1 MFVVKTLARQNLA
14 FCGSSGK
21 IGEDGNGNFLSFI
34 EILADFDPV
43 MIEHLRRFKTRATR
57 FHYLINKIQNE
68 LIALLANEI
77 KAMIIKKIQ
86 GELLDVLAAF
96 DLKVDD
102 TSGEG
107 LLGELLDVLATFD
120 LKVDDVW
127 GQDKV
132 RGLTLKPLS
141 HTRWESHFFNFK
153 STEIHVFRKQSWK
166 LKSSRFCG
174 D

>member
-68 LIALLANEI
+68 LTALLANEI

-86 GELLDVLAAF
+86 GARYYSVIIDCTPDISHHEQMTVVTRCVDV
-96 DLKVDD
+96 
-102 TSGEG
+102 
-107 LLGELLDVLATFD
+107 
-120 LKVDDVW
+120 
-127 GQDKV
+127 
-132 RGLTLKPLS
+132 
-141 HTRWESHFFNFK
+141 
-153 STEIHVFRKQSWK
+153 
-166 LKSSRFCG
+166 
-174 D
+174 

>member
-86 GELLDVLAAF
+86 
-96 DLKVDD
+96 VDD

-141 HTRWESHFFNFK
+141 HTRWESHVGN
-153 STEIHVFRKQSWK
+153 TI
-166 LKSSRFCG
+166 SSS
-174 D
+174 

>member
-86 GELLDVLAAF
+86 
-96 DLKVDD
+96 VDD

-141 HTRWESHFFNFK
+141 HTRWESHFLNFK
-153 STEIHVFRKQSWK
+153 STEIHVLRKQSWK

>member
-68 LIALLANEI
+68 LTALLANEI

-86 GELLDVLAAF
+86 GARYYSVIIDCTPDISHHEQMTVVTRQFRFRNYSAHILSFASSVKRWKIF
-96 DLKVDD
+96 
-102 TSGEG
+102 E
-107 LLGELLDVLATFD
+107 
-120 LKVDDVW
+120 
-127 GQDKV
+127 DKV

-141 HTRWESHFFNFK
+141 HTRWESHVGN
-153 STEIHVFRKQSWK
+153 TI
-166 LKSSRFCG
+166 SSS
-174 D
+174 

>member
-68 LIALLANEI
+68 LTALLANEI

-86 GELLDVLAAF
+86 
-96 DLKVDD
+96 VDD

-120 LKVDDVW
+120 LKVDDV
-127 GQDKV
+127 

-141 HTRWESHFFNFK
+141 HTRWESHFLNFK
-153 STEIHVFRKQSWK
+153 STEIHVLRKQSWK